1 MGDGLLEDYS
11 AEELQQEIDR
21 RKAVKKIVD
30 QKPKPKEGF
39 HKDIVDICE
48 GYMRSVEKGEDRED
62 DSQYIFEAL
71 LQTVYGNNV
80 FDWINKINRE
90 R

>member
-1 MGDGLLEDYS
+1 MGEGLLEDYS

-21 RKAVKKIVD
+21 RKAVKKLKN
-30 QKPKPKEGF
+30 QKPRPKEGF

-48 GYMRSVEKGEDRED
+48 GYMYSVENGSEREG
-62 DSQYIFEAL
+62 DSHYIFESL